1 MADKRIYEL
10 TDEQATYVAELLVAV
25 EASGDPQ
32 AFLSTKKMR
41 LDAIYKKIF
50 ALDTASGV
58 NVDQFLLRLDN
69 NGGAETKIK
78 LSNFIALFTDSDEV
92 VDVPLYNIG
101 TQQLATLTLRRFGKL
116 VNGIMKIEYAGDYTT
131 DFLYEDIA
139 DTLYELPAAFRPK
152 YDCSMEI
159 NSAGATSD
167 GLNVYT
173 DGTMK
178 LKLLAAHT
186 NKNFMLSWV
195 TG

>member
-173 DGTMK
+173 DGTMT